1 MQSLFK
7 ENELEAYVILAQ
19 LGHDGW
25 LPLQQL
31 LPAKSVRAWFKEYE
45 PQAALHPSQAL
56 QVLSAKLS
64 QQNLP
69 SGDKANC
76 IALQQTSNIVDASMH
91 PSITGRLMRSRLGMQ
106 HNSISALLI
115 SAAFGV

>member
-19 LGHDGW
+19 LCHDGW

-56 QVLSAKLS
+56 QLLSAKLS

-69 SGDKANC
+69 SGDSANY
-76 IALQQTSNIVDASMH
+76 IALQQTSNTVDVSVH
-91 PSITGRLMRSRLGMQ
+91 PSIESRYMCSRLGMQ
-106 HNSISALLI
+106 HHSISAFLI
-115 SAAFGV
+115 SVAFGV

>member
-7 ENELEAYVILAQ
+7 ENELEAYIILAQ
-19 LGHDGW
+19 LCRDGW

-45 PQAALHPSQAL
+45 PQAALHPAQAL
-56 QVLSAKLS
+56 QVLSTKLS

-69 SGDKANC
+69 SGDNTNC
-76 IALQQTSNIVDASMH
+76 IALQQTSNIVDVSMH
-91 PSITGRLMRSRLGMQ
+91 QIIECR
-106 HNSISALLI
+106 
-115 SAAFGV
+115 

>member
-19 LGHDGW
+19 LCHDGW

-45 PQAALHPSQAL
+45 PQAALHPSKAL

-64 QQNLP
+64 QQSLP
-69 SGDKANC
+69 SGDNANC
-76 IALQQTSNIVDASMH
+76 IALQQTSNTLDVSVY
-91 PSITGRLMRSRLGMQ
+91 PSIGCR
-106 HNSISALLI
+106 
-115 SAAFGV
+115 